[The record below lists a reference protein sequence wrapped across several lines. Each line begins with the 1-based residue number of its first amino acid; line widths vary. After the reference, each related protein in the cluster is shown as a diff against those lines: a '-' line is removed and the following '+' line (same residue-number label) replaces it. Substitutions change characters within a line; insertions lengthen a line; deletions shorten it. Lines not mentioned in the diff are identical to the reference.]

1 MLAAYLISPTH
12 TEAQHRDE
20 QGFVDSIRL
29 TLERQCLTQAT
40 VMRVAAARGLNT
52 SPITSLIHHVV
63 LFLQAKAN
71 SGWERIKR
79 RDFAVFLL
87 THARALRS
95 EAHSELNSLHFH
107 N

>member
-12 TEAQHRDE
+12 TEAQHGEE
-20 QGFVDSIRL
+20 QAFVDSMRQ
-29 TLERQCLTQAT
+29 TLERQCLTQVT

-87 THARALRS
+87 THASELRS
-95 EAHSELNSLHFH
+95 EAQSQLNSLYFH